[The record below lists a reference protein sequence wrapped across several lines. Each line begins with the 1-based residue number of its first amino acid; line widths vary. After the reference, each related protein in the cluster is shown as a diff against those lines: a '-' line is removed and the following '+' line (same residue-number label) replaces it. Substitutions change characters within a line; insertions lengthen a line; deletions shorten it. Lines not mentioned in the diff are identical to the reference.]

1 MEKKIW
7 TISLIFLFIISLVA
21 CQNKEEVYVSKR
33 TRPVDSVFNSLDEN
47 ESDTEQEEVDPRDFK
62 SGGYVLK
69 GELSIRQKTEPGAQ
83 VLYKAQAGETVELI
97 EAYEDYLELSYQG
110 AIGFVPKDDFILA
123 VEGANNVTDEGEIN
137 NPVTEPD
144 NI

>member
-69 GELSIRQKTEPGAQ
+69 GELSIRQKTEPVHKCCTRHKRGKPWS
-83 VLYKAQAGETVELI
+83 LLKLTRTIWSCLI
-97 EAYEDYLELSYQG
+97 KGLSDL
-110 AIGFVPKDDFILA
+110 FLRMILF
-123 VEGANNVTDEGEIN
+123 
-137 NPVTEPD
+137 
-144 NI
+144 